1 MREVDEVVKAGAD
14 IVAVDATDRMN
25 SYGKKAYEIISE
37 IKEKLNI

>member
-1 MREVDEVVKAGAD
+1 MRVVKAGAD

-37 IKEKLNI
+37 IKKNIQIC